1 MGLDKAE
8 LDKIFC
14 INAKKY
20 RIPKLWLK
28 AVAMSESSM
37 IQTAYRYEPAFWQ
50 NYLKDNP
57 EWKDKDPAVVSA
69 SYGLMQ
75 LMWTTA
81 WAMGFRGTQEDLYNP
96 VYNIELGARLIRQ
109 LLDRVMVEGVSH
121 IYPQWSPLDVAMAR
135 YNGGRRGNPDNK
147 GGLRNL
153 KYVLRVRREWTN
165 FMDKEVECE

>member
-1 MGLDKAE
+1 MSLDKE
-8 LDKIFC
+8 TLDKIFC

-20 RIPKLWLK
+20 NIPKLWLK

-37 IQTAYRYEPAFWQ
+37 NQRAYRYEPAFWA

-81 WAMGFRGTQEDLYNP
+81 WALGFRGTQEDLYDP
-96 VYNIELGARLIRQ
+96 VYNIALGAKLIRQ
-109 LLDRVMVEGVSH
+109 LLDKVQIEGVASA
-121 IYPQWSPLDVAMAR
+121 YPQWSQLDITMAR
-135 YNGGRRGNPDNK
+135 YNGGRRGNPDEK
-147 GGLRNL
+147 GNIRNL
-153 KYVLRVRREWTN
+153 KYILRVRREYLA
-165 FMDKEVECE
+165 FAEKEENC